1 MYIKINYIN
10 NQPII
15 KVNYVEQP
23 IYIKTSIDAT
33 YIKVDYGS
41 GGSSGAVWG
50 GITGTLSAQTDLQSA
65 LDLKVP
71 TSRTLTI
78 NGTSYDLSANRTWSV
93 GDMLKSVY
101 DVDNDGI
108 VDDAEKITIIARNS
122 TGSTLYRGTIV
133 YLQGS
138 TGNRPNALKAQANSE
153 ATSSGTFG
161 VVVDDILN
169 NADGH
174 VAALGT
180 LHDLDTRDNAPNP
193 FTSDVLVDGD
203 ALWLSPTTAGYV
215 TKTKPTAPNHAV
227 FIGTVARTTPNF
239 GRIVYRIQNGYEL
252 YELHDVQIGSYINN
266 DLLYRDTS
274 TNLWKNAQLNT
285 IIGYTPQVQLNGTG
299 FVKASGTT
307 ISYDNSTYLT
317 TNQSISISGAVTGS
331 GSTAI
336 TTTLAN
342 SVVGISNLSA
352 SGTPSA
358 TTYLRGD
365 NTWATVSGGS
375 SSYSVSTKTTTYT
388 ETATSGEIILLA
400 NSTSATFTINLAT
413 AVGNTS
419 KVTIKKIASAN
430 QVIIDGNGTQT
441 IDGGLTA
448 TINKLYESITLIS
461 DNANWQII

>member
-1 MYIKINYIN
+1 
-10 NQPII
+10 
-15 KVNYVEQP
+15 
-23 IYIKTSIDAT
+23 
-33 YIKVDYGS
+33 
-41 GGSSGAVWG
+41 
-50 GITGTLSAQTDLQSA
+50 
-65 LDLKVP
+65 
-71 TSRTLTI
+71 
-78 NGTSYDLSANRTWSV
+78 
-93 GDMLKSVY
+93 MLKSVY